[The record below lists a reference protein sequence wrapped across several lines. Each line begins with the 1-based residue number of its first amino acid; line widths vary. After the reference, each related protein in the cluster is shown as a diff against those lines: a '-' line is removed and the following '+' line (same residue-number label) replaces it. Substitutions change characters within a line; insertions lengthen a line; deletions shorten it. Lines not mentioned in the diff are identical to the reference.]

1 MDTVFSPEETAVLTF
16 AIVALNGWNRLAVGL
31 GSNVLGLDGL
41 DLPGQ
46 AGGASSYL
54 VIPEAAASGTSLLE
68 QRGSL
73 TAGGY
78 LAR

>member
-16 AIVALNGWNRLAVGL
+16 AIVALNGWSRLAVGL

-54 VIPEAAASGTSLLE
+54 VIPEAGRGEAA
-68 QRGSL
+68 RRPV
-73 TAGGY
+73 
-78 LAR
+78 LACWSNAAA